1 MTPLEA
7 SKAMYAAVARG
18 DWDEVA
24 GFMADDLVIHE
35 PASLP
40 YGGEWRGRDALQRLY
55 AHVMGYWEEP
65 VVKWME
71 LVGGERYAVA
81 LLHFTVTAKSS
92 GKRFETHIAEV
103 TEFDDAG
110 KMASMRIHYFDT
122 AHMVEQLKAAGVQG
136 GT

>member
-7 SKAMYAAVARG
+7 SKAMYDAVHAGDWNAVA
-18 DWDEVA
+18 D
-24 GFMADDLVIHE
+24 FMAEDFVIHE

-55 AHVMGYWEEP
+55 THVMGYWDDP
-65 VVKWME
+65 VVKWQE
-71 LVGGERYAVA
+71 LVGGEKYAVA

-103 TEFDDAG
+103 TGFDDAG

-122 AHMVEQLKAAGVQG
+122 ADMVGQLKA
-136 GT
+136 

>member
-7 SKAMYAAVARG
+7 SKAMYAAVAKG
-18 DWDEVA
+18 DWDAVA
-24 GFMADDLVIHE
+24 DYMADDFVIHE

-40 YGGEWRGRDALQRLY
+40 YGGEWRGRDALERLY
-55 AHVMGYWEEP
+55 AHVMGFWEDP
-65 VVKWME
+65 VVQWQE
-71 LVGGERYAVA
+71 LVGGEKHAVA
-81 LLHFTVTAKSS
+81 LLHFTVTAKAS

-122 AHMVEQLKAAGVQG
+122 ADMLGQLG
-136 GT
+136 G